1 VLKRQWVTR
10 LSNESEADPFL
21 GGAFIGDYIDVD
33 RAGGVSYVAY
43 NANYRKIEV
52 LGEGF
57 RIPQQD
63 NYLTRK

>member
-1 VLKRQWVTR
+1 MTKRRWVTR

-21 GGAFIGDYIDVD
+21 GGSFIGDYIDVD
-33 RAGGVSYVAY
+33 RAQGVSYVVY

-52 LGEGF
+52 LGQGF
-57 RIPQQD
+57 SIPQQD